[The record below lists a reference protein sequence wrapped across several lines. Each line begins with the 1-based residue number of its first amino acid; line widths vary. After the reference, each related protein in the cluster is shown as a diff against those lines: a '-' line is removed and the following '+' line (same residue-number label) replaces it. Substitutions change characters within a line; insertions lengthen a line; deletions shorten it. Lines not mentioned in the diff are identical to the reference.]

1 MNYLI
6 LTETDFFALID
17 ESGKCN
23 LEAAYG
29 DFVQTVISLC
39 SERADSDTAAVV
51 LLYTEIELQYHRTLH
66 SEPGESH
73 ADLYVRKALSF
84 VRRMQKLIASSHAHL
99 PPRSNP
105 SHALKGTTAAKP
117 PALQW
122 TGSTLDLVE
131 LIYGLGEMGCINNGE
146 TPLKVLAPALYEFFG
161 LISSYSLFFLSY
173 CSIGETRS
181 KNLFPCSSVRQ
192 YFLSSDQP
200 LSISCFVINLCC
212 GTVFPSFR

>member
-117 PALQW
+117 PALQ
-122 TGSTLDLVE
+122 
-131 LIYGLGEMGCINNGE
+131 
-146 TPLKVLAPALYEFFG
+146 
-161 LISSYSLFFLSY
+161 
-173 CSIGETRS
+173 
-181 KNLFPCSSVRQ
+181 
-192 YFLSSDQP
+192 
-200 LSISCFVINLCC
+200 
-212 GTVFPSFR
+212 

>member
-73 ADLYVRKALSF
+73 ADLYVRKALSCPSATT
-84 VRRMQKLIASSHAHL
+84 VQSLPRTERNNRRQASGFAMDGQH
-99 PPRSNP
+99 P
-105 SHALKGTTAAKP
+105 
-117 PALQW
+117 
-122 TGSTLDLVE
+122 
-131 LIYGLGEMGCINNGE
+131 
-146 TPLKVLAPALYEFFG
+146 
-161 LISSYSLFFLSY
+161 
-173 CSIGETRS
+173 
-181 KNLFPCSSVRQ
+181 
-192 YFLSSDQP
+192 
-200 LSISCFVINLCC
+200 
-212 GTVFPSFR
+212 